1 MQLQLV
7 RSATLRIDYAGHNLL
22 IDPMLSVRNAI
33 RPMGDAPE
41 RNPIVELPFP
51 TEQVLDGVT
60 TVICSHLHPDHWDDA
75 ATGLIPRSLPL
86 ICQPAD
92 TERFVAIGFE
102 PTTLESPTRVGH
114 MQISPTGGIHG
125 SGDVAEKM
133 GSVMGLVLR
142 ADGEPTVYWVGDT
155 VLCDEVREV
164 ISKEQPDVVITHSG
178 GARYGGVTILM
189 DIDET
194 IEVAQ
199 LAPDATVVAVHLE
212 AVAHAPVTRSGL
224 RAAADAA
231 GIGSDRL
238 LIPADGETIRL

>member
-7 RSATLRIDYAGHNLL
+7 RSATLRLDYAGQNLL
-22 IDPMLSVRNAI
+22 VDPMLSVRNAI

-51 TEQVLDGVT
+51 VEQVLSDVT
-60 TVICSHLHPDHWDDA
+60 TVICSHFHPDHWDDA
-75 ATGLIPRSLPL
+75 ATGLVPRSLPL
-86 ICQPAD
+86 ICQSAD
-92 TERFVAIGFE
+92 TERFAAMGFE
-102 PTTLESPTRVGH
+102 PTTLDATMTLGD

-125 SGDVAEKM
+125 SGEVAEKM

-155 VLCDEVREV
+155 VLCDEVRDV
-164 ISKEQPDVVITHSG
+164 ISREQPDVIITHSG

-189 DIDET
+189 DVDET
-194 IEVAQ
+194 IEVTQ

-224 RAAADAA
+224 RSAADSA
-231 GIGSDRL
+231 GVNPARL
-238 LIPADGETIRL
+238 IIPADGETITL

>member
-133 GSVMGLVLR
+133 GSVMGL
-142 ADGEPTVYWVGDT
+142 
-155 VLCDEVREV
+155 
-164 ISKEQPDVVITHSG
+164 S
-178 GARYGGVTILM
+178 
-189 DIDET
+189 
-194 IEVAQ
+194 
-199 LAPDATVVAVHLE
+199 
-212 AVAHAPVTRSGL
+212 
-224 RAAADAA
+224 
-231 GIGSDRL
+231 
-238 LIPADGETIRL
+238 LIHI